1 MRRGDARCF
10 DLCLGYPSERYSVFT
25 LKLDGGDG
33 ADYAGHD
40 DPKQQISHDKIS
52 LKKYGR
58 ALVAGAAGPSCVA
71 LRRAAGFRAK
81 PGKTV
86 LHAVACGLIRAIGSI
101 FHNGIGLPAAMAAG
115 RRPQRRCEVDRS
127 QRFGRG
133 RSRRNLRQVGY
144 PRCCGSTGLIPKA
157 CNALALSMK
166 RPVCSSRTK
175 RLIPSCDFL
184 SVILSQSHD
193 PLRGS

>member
-10 DLCLGYPSERYSVFT
+10 NLCLGYPSERYSVFT

-101 FHNGIGLPAAMAAG
+101 FHNGIGL
-115 RRPQRRCEVDRS
+115 RDRQRRAHRVQSPRESDLVLAELY
-127 QRFGRG
+127 
-133 RSRRNLRQVGY
+133 RRLGYALR
-144 PRCCGSTGLIPKA
+144 L
-157 CNALALSMK
+157 
-166 RPVCSSRTK
+166 
-175 RLIPSCDFL
+175 
-184 SVILSQSHD
+184 
-193 PLRGS
+193 

>member
-101 FHNGIGLPAAMAAG
+101 FHNGIGLRAAMAAG
-115 RRPQRRCEVDRS
+115 LGERTVLVNRNWEGWSPGDTHLKNACRVTDR
-127 QRFGRG
+127 GVHIAY
-133 RSRRNLRQVGY
+133 NH
-144 PRCCGSTGLIPKA
+144 PAKA
-157 CNALALSMK
+157 I
-166 RPVCSSRTK
+166 SS
-175 RLIPSCDFL
+175 
-184 SVILSQSHD
+184 
-193 PLRGS
+193 